1 MFLAILVII
10 ILAYTEILAAIC
22 LDSSNNFHGERF
34 WVLGERCGPVD
45 GPKTNSTSEYNKQQI
60 FS

>member
-22 LDSSNNFHGERF
+22 LDSSNKFHGERF

-45 GPKTNSTSEYNKQQI
+45 GPKTNSTTE
-60 FS
+60 